1 MSKRQS
7 SMDIHDIMND
17 INMWLD
23 NSDVEAEDNLNEVN
37 GDEENE
43 KILQSEQNP
52 SKHETDFDCEDS
64 GSSQN
69 RAIYIK
75 QLACK
80 RLVDS
85 IDSSLDESD
94 FEPIVYVN

>member
-43 KILQSEQNP
+43 KILQSERILQNM
-52 SKHETDFDCEDS
+52 KL
-64 GSSQN
+64 
-69 RAIYIK
+69 ILIVK
-75 QLACK
+75 I
-80 RLVDS
+80 LVLLKIELS
-85 IDSSLDESD
+85 T
-94 FEPIVYVN
+94 

>member
-1 MSKRQS
+1 MSKIKS
-7 SMDIHDIMND
+7 YMDIHDVMND
-17 INMWLD
+17 ISMWLD
-23 NSDVEAEDNLNEVN
+23 NSDVEAENDLNEVN

-52 SKHETDFDCEDS
+52 SKHETDFDCDDS

-75 QLACK
+75 QLARK

-85 IDSSLDESD
+85 IDSSLDESN
-94 FEPIVYVN
+94 FERTVYVN